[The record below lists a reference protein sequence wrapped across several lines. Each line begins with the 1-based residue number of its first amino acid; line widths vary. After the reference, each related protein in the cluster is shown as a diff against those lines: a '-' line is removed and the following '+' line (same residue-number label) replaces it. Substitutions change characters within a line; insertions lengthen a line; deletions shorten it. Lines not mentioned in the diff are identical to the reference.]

1 MLQHFSRLSRL
12 ISTVA
17 GHPFMFLTAMIF
29 VAVWALSGPLFHYSN
44 AWQLT
49 INTST
54 TIITFLMVFVIQ
66 HNQNRDSAAIQIKLN
81 EIIKA
86 LEGAENHLLNA
97 EDKTMEE
104 LGDLKRAYTEVAR
117 QAEEENILAKEE
129 EKSLAESELSD
140 DQALHISS

>member
-1 MLQHFSRLSRL
+1 
-12 ISTVA
+12 
-17 GHPFMFLTAMIF
+17 MFLSAMIF
-29 VAVWALSGPLFHYSN
+29 VAVWALSGPVFHFSN
-44 AWQLT
+44 GWQLT

-54 TIITFLMVFVIQ
+54 TVITFLMVFVIQ

-81 EIIKA
+81 EIIKS
-86 LEGAENHLLNA
+86 LEGAQNHLLNA

-129 EKSLAESELSD
+129 DAFAKSEQSD
-140 DQALHISS
+140 DQPCTDQLVSGVQ

>member
-1 MLQHFSRLSRL
+1 MLEYFSRFSRY
-12 ISTVA
+12 ISSVA
-17 GHPFMFLTAMIF
+17 GHPITF
-29 VAVWALSGPLFHYSN
+29 VAAVAFVVVWAFSGPLFHFSN

-54 TIITFLMVFVIQ
+54 TIVTFLMVFVIQ
-66 HNQNRDSAAIQIKLN
+66 HNQNRDAAAVQVKLS

-104 LGDLKRAYTEVAR
+104 LGDLKRAYSEVAR
-117 QAEEENILAKEE
+117 QAEEQN
-129 EKSLAESELSD
+129 SLANSE
-140 DQALHISS
+140 

>member
-1 MLQHFSRLSRL
+1 
-12 ISTVA
+12 VA
-17 GHPFMFLTAMIF
+17 GHPVMFLTAITF
-29 VAVWALSGPLFHYSN
+29 VAVWALSGPVFHFSN

-66 HNQNRDSAAIQIKLN
+66 HNQNRDSAAIQVKLN

-117 QAEEENILAKEE
+117 QAEEENILAQSEE
-129 EKSLAESELSD
+129 SD
-140 DQALHISS
+140 DRPLQIGS